1 MDDGIQVSKYLFDP
15 VYLRE
20 LYLYELAT
28 TIELMRDESSTGRQS
43 ALAWPPDY
51 VIYDQNA

>member
-28 TIELMRDESSTGRQS
+28 TMELMRDESSIGLQS
-43 ALAWPPDY
+43 ALVWPPDCE
-51 VIYDQNA
+51 IYDQNA